1 MKDLLDRFRLGH
13 NEFENGRLDGIE
25 GINPFDLFEL
35 WMTEAVETE
44 EREANAF
51 VLSTI
56 DEANKPSSR
65 IVYLKDII
73 ENQFVLY
80 TNYNSKKGRGIAANE
95 NVSMLFFWPAAS
107 RQIRIEGTCTKVK
120 EEISDAYFASR
131 PRASQIGAWASN
143 QSQAL
148 QDRAELEQ
156 RVKDF
161 DEKFSGEVPRPEHW
175 GGFQIKPEAF
185 EFWQGRPSRL
195 HDRIVFTAD
204 NEQWN
209 TIKLNP

>member
-65 IVYLKDII
+65 TVYLKDII

-80 TNYNSKKGRGIAANE
+80 TVNNQWVEGATLDGSAFVTMATDQTISGNKTF
-95 NVSMLFFWPAAS
+95 STMLRF
-107 RQIRIEGTCTKVK
+107 
-120 EEISDAYFASR
+120 
-131 PRASQIGAWASN
+131 PRHHLL
-143 QSQAL
+143 L
-148 QDRAELEQ
+148 QTQLRKA
-156 RVKDF
+156 
-161 DEKFSGEVPRPEHW
+161 
-175 GGFQIKPEAF
+175 
-185 EFWQGRPSRL
+185 
-195 HDRIVFTAD
+195 T
-204 NEQWN
+204 
-209 TIKLNP
+209 